1 MMIVNC
7 LIQRE
12 ILVAT
17 TLNPTL
23 DELMKKVI
31 NGEFDKSSQRLF
43 KELCKDIIEDYIRLC
58 FLSHVE
64 RFIVLHGT
72 LLDFQ

>member
-7 LIQRE
+7 IIHRE

-31 NGEFDKSSQRLF
+31 SGEFDKSSQRLF
-43 KELCKDIIEDYIRLC
+43 KELCKDIIEDYVRLC
-58 FLSHVE
+58 FLSRVE
-64 RFIVLHGT
+64 RFIVLHKT
-72 LLDFQ
+72 LLYFQ

>member
-7 LIQRE
+7 IIHRE

-17 TLNPTL
+17 TL

-31 NGEFDKSSQRLF
+31 SGEFDKSSQRLF
-43 KELCKDIIEDYIRLC
+43 KELFKDIIEDYVRLC

-64 RFIVLHGT
+64 RFIVPHKT
-72 LLDFQ
+72 LLYFQ